1 MSKILILDEGSVQQE
16 IELEEQQLVIGREA
30 SNGIHLGD
38 PSVSRRHALLTCA
51 LGEFFI
57 EDLGSTNG
65 TFLNGRPITK
75 HMLNHGDLLQVG
87 DYVLRYEQV
96 VEQEELEDDDPE
108 KTQVITT
115 KKLLKTP
122 ESSSDIGVVVPKTAT
137 IRYFRGPKKG
147 QSEQILRSLYTLGKP
162 GGDVA
167 VIARR
172 PQGFFLLKIGNN
184 SYPMINNKKV
194 DVGGGIKLN
203 EGDVVEVGENMV
215 EISFAS

>member
-1 MSKILILDEGSVQQE
+1 MDKFIILEDDAVIEE
-16 IELEEQQLVIGREA
+16 IELDKQQLVIGRDA

-38 PSVSRRHALLTCA
+38 PSVSRRHAMLTCA
-51 LGEFFI
+51 LDEYFI

-65 TFLNGRPITK
+65 TILNNKAITK
-75 HMLNHGDLLQVG
+75 HILKSGDQVQVG
-87 DYVLRYEQV
+87 DYVLRFERSEE
-96 VEQEELEDDDPE
+96 VEYAEEHDPD
-108 KTQVITT
+108 KTQVIRSR
-115 KKLLKTP
+115 KPVELP
-122 ESSSDIGVVVPKTAT
+122 VEQAVVPKTAI

-147 QSEQILRSLYTLGKP
+147 ASERIERSLYTLGKP

-172 PQGFFLLKIGNN
+172 PQGFYLLKIGNS
-184 SYPMINNKKV
+184 SYPIINKKRV
-194 DVGGGIKLN
+194 DVGRGIKLE

>member
-1 MSKILILDEGSVQQE
+1 MNKIMILENGSVQQE
-16 IELEEQQLVIGREA
+16 IELDKQQLVIGRDA
-30 SNGIHLGD
+30 SNAIHLSD

-51 LGEFFI
+51 LDEYFI

-65 TFLNGRPITK
+65 TLLNDKRVTK
-75 HMLNHGDLLQVG
+75 HILKHGDLLQIG
-87 DYVLRYEQV
+87 DYILRYEQV
-96 VEQEELEDDDPE
+96 VEEDAFEDDDPD
-108 KTQVITT
+108 KTQVINHPRLNQPVEV
-115 KKLLKTP
+115 KA
-122 ESSSDIGVVVPKTAT
+122 VVPKTAT

-172 PQGFFLLKIGNN
+172 PQGFYLLKIGKN

-203 EGDVVEVGENMV
+203 EGDVVEVGENML

>member
-1 MSKILILDEGSVQQE
+1 MDKLIILENDAVIQE
-16 IELEEQQLVIGREA
+16 IELDKQQLVIGRDA

-51 LGEFFI
+51 LDEYFI

-65 TFLNGRPITK
+65 TILNNKEVTK
-75 HMLNHGDLLQVG
+75 HILKSGDMLQVG
-87 DYVLRYEQV
+87 DYVLRFERSNAA
-96 VEQEELEDDDPE
+96 ENIEELDPE
-108 KTQVITT
+108 KTQIIRS
-115 KKLLKTP
+115 KKPVKLPVLKA
-122 ESSSDIGVVVPKTAT
+122 VVPKTAT

-147 QSEQILRSLYTLGKP
+147 ASEKIERSLYTLGKP

-172 PQGFFLLKIGNN
+172 PQGFYLLKIGNN
-184 SYPMINNKKV
+184 SYPMINNKRV
-194 DVGGGIKLN
+194 SVGGGIKLE